1 MKTLLLA
8 SSFLLI
14 STHSFAAT
22 PSNTSITNV
31 DAASNAM
38 NLTQLQQLSGST
50 QDYDKAYAN
59 YRLAISANVMGQKTL
74 ASSALTTAQTTLEA
88 LETSQ
93 ANAESLALL
102 SSVYGMQIALD
113 NSKGATLGM
122 KSAKAITS
130 AEQLE
135 PQNPRVAL
143 VKAIAAYNTPAI
155 FGGSMQNAK
164 TLATTAIERFAQP
177 CDNICWGEA
186 EAYTWRGLA
195 KQELGDSQGAIED
208 WQQAIKVQAD
218 YGWAKF
224 LLQQNQQLSAK

>member
-8 SSFLLI
+8 SSLALI
-14 STHSFAAT
+14 NTYSFAAT
-22 PSNTSITNV
+22 PSNANITSV
-31 DAASNAM
+31 DAAANSM
-38 NLTQLQQLSGST
+38 NIAKLQQLSAST
-50 QDYDKAYAN
+50 QDYDQAYAQ
-59 YRLAISANVMGQKTL
+59 YRLAISANVMGQKSL
-74 ASSALTTAQTTLEA
+74 ADSALTSAQTTLET
-88 LETSQ
+88 LEASQ

-113 NSKGATLGM
+113 ASKGAVLGM
-122 KSAKAITS
+122 KSAKAIAN

-143 VKAIAAYNTPAI
+143 VKAIAAYNTPAL

-164 TLATTAIERFAQP
+164 TLASAAIERFALP

-208 WQQAIKVQAD
+208 WQQALKVQAD

>member
-8 SSFLLI
+8 SSFVLI

-22 PSNTSITNV
+22 PSNTNITNV

-38 NLTQLQQLSGST
+38 NLTQLQQLSVST

-102 SSVYGMQIALD
+102 SSVYGMQVALD

-122 KSAKAITS
+122 KSAKAIAS

>member
-22 PSNTSITNV
+22 PSNTNITNV

-74 ASSALTTAQTTLEA
+74 ASSALSAAQTTLEA

-122 KSAKAITS
+122 KSAKAIAS

>member
-8 SSFLLI
+8 SSFVLI

-22 PSNTSITNV
+22 PSNTNITNV

-74 ASSALTTAQTTLEA
+74 ASSALSAAQTTLEA

-122 KSAKAITS
+122 KSAKAIAS

>member
-8 SSFLLI
+8 SSFVLI

-22 PSNTSITNV
+22 PSNTNITNV

-122 KSAKAITS
+122 KSAKAIAS

>member
-1 MKTLLLA
+1 MKALLLA
-8 SSFLLI
+8 SSFVLI
-14 STHSFAAT
+14 STHSFAT
-22 PSNTSITNV
+22 TSSNTNITNV

-74 ASSALTTAQTTLEA
+74 ASIALTTAQTTLEA

-122 KSAKAITS
+122 KSAKAIAS

>member
-22 PSNTSITNV
+22 SSNTNITNV

-122 KSAKAITS
+122 KSAKAIAS

-143 VKAIAAYNTPAI
+143 VKAIAAYNTPAM

>member
-22 PSNTSITNV
+22 PSNTNITNV

-74 ASSALTTAQTTLEA
+74 ASSALSAAQTTLEA

-122 KSAKAITS
+122 KSAKAIAS

-143 VKAIAAYNTPAI
+143 VKAITAYNTPAI

>member
-8 SSFLLI
+8 SSFVLI

-122 KSAKAITS
+122 KSAKAIAG

>member
-8 SSFLLI
+8 SSFMLI
-14 STHSFAAT
+14 STHTFAAT
-22 PSNTSITNV
+22 PSNTNITNV

-74 ASSALTTAQTTLEA
+74 ASSALSAAQTTLEA

-122 KSAKAITS
+122 KSAKAIAS

>member
-22 PSNTSITNV
+22 PSNTNITNV

-143 VKAIAAYNTPAI
+143 VKAIAAYNTPAM

>member
-14 STHSFAAT
+14 STHTFAAT
-22 PSNTSITNV
+22 PSNTNITNV

-122 KSAKAITS
+122 KSAKAIAS

>member
-1 MKTLLLA
+1 MKILLLA

-22 PSNTSITNV
+22 PSNTNIINV

-122 KSAKAITS
+122 KSAKAIAS

>member
-1 MKTLLLA
+1 MKILLLA

-22 PSNTSITNV
+22 PSNTNITNV

-122 KSAKAITS
+122 KSAKAIAS

-224 LLQQNQQLSAK
+224 LLQQNQQLSAN

>member
-8 SSFLLI
+8 SSFILI

-22 PSNTSITNV
+22 PSNTNITNV

-102 SSVYGMQIALD
+102 SSVYGIQIALD

-122 KSAKAITS
+122 KSAKAIAS

>member
-8 SSFLLI
+8 SSFVLI

-22 PSNTSITNV
+22 PSNTNITNV

-122 KSAKAITS
+122 KSAKAIAG

-224 LLQQNQQLSAK
+224 LLQKNQQLSAK

>member
-74 ASSALTTAQTTLEA
+74 ASSALSAAQTTLEA

-122 KSAKAITS
+122 KSAKAIAS

>member
-102 SSVYGMQIALD
+102 SSDYGMQIALD

-122 KSAKAITS
+122 KSAKAIAS

-143 VKAIAAYNTPAI
+143 VKAIAAYNTPAM

>member
-8 SSFLLI
+8 SSFVLI

-122 KSAKAITS
+122 KSAKAIAG

-177 CDNICWGEA
+177 CGNICWGEA

>member
-8 SSFLLI
+8 SSFILI
-14 STHSFAAT
+14 STHTFAAT
-22 PSNTSITNV
+22 PSNTNITNV
-31 DAASNAM
+31 DAASNAI
-38 NLTQLQQLSGST
+38 NLNQLQQLSGST

-122 KSAKAITS
+122 KSAKAIAS

>member
-22 PSNTSITNV
+22 PSNTNITNV

-74 ASSALTTAQTTLEA
+74 ASSALSAAQTTLEA

-122 KSAKAITS
+122 KSAKAIAG

>member
-22 PSNTSITNV
+22 PSNTNITNV

-59 YRLAISANVMGQKTL
+59 YRLAISAKVMGQKTL
-74 ASSALTTAQTTLEA
+74 ASSALSAAQTTLEA

-122 KSAKAITS
+122 KSAKAIAS

>member
-8 SSFLLI
+8 SSFVLI

-22 PSNTSITNV
+22 PSNTNITNV

-122 KSAKAITS
+122 KSAKAIAS

-143 VKAIAAYNTPAI
+143 VKAIAAYNTPAM

-164 TLATTAIERFAQP
+164 TLATTSIERFAQP

>member
-22 PSNTSITNV
+22 PSNTNITNV

-102 SSVYGMQIALD
+102 SSVYGMQVALD

-122 KSAKAITS
+122 KSAKAIAS
-130 AEQLE
+130 AEQLD

>member
-22 PSNTSITNV
+22 PSNTNIINV

>member
-8 SSFLLI
+8 SSFVLI

-74 ASSALTTAQTTLEA
+74 ASSALSAAQTTLEA

-122 KSAKAITS
+122 KSAKAIAS

-224 LLQQNQQLSAK
+224 LLQKNQQLSAK

>member
-1 MKTLLLA
+1 MKTLFLA
-8 SSFLLI
+8 SSFVLI

-22 PSNTSITNV
+22 PSNTNITNV

-122 KSAKAITS
+122 KSAKAIAS

>member
-22 PSNTSITNV
+22 LSNTNITNV

-122 KSAKAITS
+122 KSAKAIAS

>member
-22 PSNTSITNV
+22 PSNTNITNV

-122 KSAKAITS
+122 KSAKAIAS

>member
-1 MKTLLLA
+1 MKAL
-8 SSFLLI
+8 LLI
-14 STHSFAAT
+14 SSLTLIAAPALAAVSNPNITH
-22 PSNTSITNV
+22 I
-31 DAASNAM
+31 DAAANSM
-38 NLTQLQQLSGST
+38 NIAKLQQLSTST
-50 QDYDKAYAN
+50 QDYDQAYAN
-59 YRLAISANVMGQKTL
+59 YRLAISANVMGQKSL
-74 ASSALTTAQTTLEA
+74 AGSALTAAQATLEA
-88 LETSQ
+88 LQDSQ
-93 ANAESLALL
+93 GNAESLALL

-113 NSKGATLGM
+113 TTKGAVLGF
-122 KSAKAITS
+122 KSAKAIAS

-143 VKAIAAYNTPAI
+143 VKAIAAYNTPAL

-164 TLATTAIERFAQP
+164 TLASTAIERFTGP

-195 KQELGDSQGAIED
+195 KQELGDNQGAIED
-208 WQQAIKVQAD
+208 WQQALKVQAD

>member
-8 SSFLLI
+8 SSFILI

-22 PSNTSITNV
+22 PSNTNITNV
-31 DAASNAM
+31 DAASNAI
-38 NLTQLQQLSGST
+38 NINQLQQLSGST

-122 KSAKAITS
+122 KSAKAIAS

-143 VKAIAAYNTPAI
+143 VKAIAAYNTPAM

>member
-8 SSFLLI
+8 SSFVLI

-122 KSAKAITS
+122 KSAKAIAS

>member
-1 MKTLLLA
+1 MKILLLA

-22 PSNTSITNV
+22 PSNTNITNV

-122 KSAKAITS
+122 KSAKAIAS

-164 TLATTAIERFAQP
+164 TLATTSIERFAQP

>member
-22 PSNTSITNV
+22 LSNTNITNV

-38 NLTQLQQLSGST
+38 NLTQLKQLSGST

-74 ASSALTTAQTTLEA
+74 ASSALSAAQTTLEA

-122 KSAKAITS
+122 KSAKAIAS

>member
-22 PSNTSITNV
+22 PSNTNITNV

-74 ASSALTTAQTTLEA
+74 ASSALSAAQTTLEA

-122 KSAKAITS
+122 KSAKTIAG

-143 VKAIAAYNTPAI
+143 VKSIAAYNTPAI

>member
-1 MKTLLLA
+1 MKALLLA

-22 PSNTSITNV
+22 PSNTNITNV

-74 ASSALTTAQTTLEA
+74 ASSALSAAQTTLEA

-122 KSAKAITS
+122 KSAKAIAS

-143 VKAIAAYNTPAI
+143 IKAIAAYNTPAI

>member
-22 PSNTSITNV
+22 PSNTNITNV

-113 NSKGATLGM
+113 NSKGATLSM

-208 WQQAIKVQAD
+208 WQQATKVQAD

>member
-22 PSNTSITNV
+22 PSNTNITNV

-74 ASSALTTAQTTLEA
+74 ASSALSAAQTTLEA

>member
-14 STHSFAAT
+14 STHSFAVT
-22 PSNTSITNV
+22 PSNTNITNV

-122 KSAKAITS
+122 KSAKAIAS
-130 AEQLE
+130 AEQLD